1 MIHRGIILA
10 VFAAFLAVTVTSM
23 SGTESLAAQFIS
35 NGMAINILRIAL
47 MVVLA
52 GLFFIRPPRP
62 MAFRVLIGVI
72 GVVMVGASWY
82 GVASYSLSV
91 IDALLLFQTAL
102 IFGTE
107 ALENGLSAQRIS
119 RASNNV

>member
-23 SGTESLAAQFIS
+23 SGAESLAAQFIS

-47 MVVLA
+47 TVVLV